1 MANIKM
7 DQLASTI
14 DKELTLY
21 GKGITAGVK
30 KVAQKNMRDLVKQT
44 KAHRYKEDTGAYRKA
59 ISSRKLK
66 ETLNSL
72 EMQWYVKAPQHRLTH
87 LLEYGHPTRNGG
99 RTVAYGNLGK
109 STDQVMEN
117 YEREIMEVIKNDK

>member
-1 MANIKM
+1 M

-21 GKGITAGVK
+21 GKDITAGVK

-66 ETLNSL
+66 ETVNSL
-72 EMQWYVKAPQHRLTH
+72 EMQWYVKAPHYRLTH
-87 LLEYGHPTRNGG
+87 LLEDGHATRNGG

-117 YEREIMEVIKNDK
+117 YEREIVEVIENAK

>member
-21 GKGITAGVK
+21 GKDITAGVK

-66 ETLNSL
+66 ETVNSL
-72 EMQWYVKAPQHRLTH
+72 EMQWYVKAPHYRLTH
-87 LLEYGHPTRNGG
+87 LLEDGHATRNGG

-117 YEREIMEVIKNDK
+117 YEREIVEVIENAK

>member
-21 GKGITAGVK
+21 GKDITAGVK

-66 ETLNSL
+66 ETVNSL
-72 EMQWYVKAPQHRLTH
+72 EMQWYVKAPHYRLTH
-87 LLEYGHPTRNGG
+87 LLEYGHATRNGG

-109 STDQVMEN
+109 STDQIMEN
-117 YEREIMEVIKNDK
+117 YEREIVEVIKK